1 MENPYAGEWS
11 KIAGAA
17 NEVRDARDRISGLE
31 EQARQMQAAAQ
42 SLPVMKDENGNDTN
56 AQMREGLNA
65 QAQEAQM
72 QLQMAREDLE
82 DAVSSAHRLARGY
95 GQEKSRYE
103 KKAGKTAKA
112 GGTFGKLTGYR
123 FGASTAAEGKRV
135 ADQTEKSYRDRVK
148 ALSALIEA
156 AEAAADGI
164 APNGQGT
171 SGIADK
177 GVFHKPA
184 GKRTGGRSY
193 SKAAG
198 SAPVKGGGS
207 RGRGAGAGSTARR
220 RDNGKERKISA
231 REREMQTLAASLLE
245 TGTRDS
251 LVQDWSGRSRA
262 DPEGKYQ
269 YNMLNPG
276 PLSEKEASSF
286 YNCMYNCE
294 VLQEDRIYYRIG
306 TGDGRGR
313 WFTAAPPES
322 IIQGRLNSAIPL
334 LWMDPEGNFDGAS
347 EIDTLYS
354 FVVPKGTVVFTGP
367 VRDQAGMSAGGL
379 EHEQVYIRDISAIA
393 LKDSHPIDTIPG
405 EKTILNEAS
414 DNPVRLVPRKGHLV
428 PDYLKVRDT
437 EKITLEDHP
446 DPTALKTEHL
456 YIYNENEYLTD
467 KNGNLAYAHMIIKKT
482 EGPKEL
488 KESHKEYRNT
498 GGKNAEHPDMDA
510 GHILAVS
517 SGQHPSFT
525 MEQHYATN
533 RWGAFR
539 DFELYLDDLAGKH
552 DKVEVYAVFTEDEKS
567 KGTYSPFWMYSVYA
581 DGKPIGD
588 YSFTNDSTQ
597 SKV

>member
-1 MENPYAGEWS
+1 MDGKS
-11 KIAGAA
+11 LDCG
-17 NEVRDARDRISGLE
+17 ISCIGD
-31 EQARQMQAAAQ
+31 QR
-42 SLPVMKDENGNDTN
+42 NTG
-56 AQMREGLNA
+56 
-65 QAQEAQM
+65 
-72 QLQMAREDLE
+72 
-82 DAVSSAHRLARGY
+82 
-95 GQEKSRYE
+95 
-103 KKAGKTAKA
+103 TA
-112 GGTFGKLTGYR
+112 
-123 FGASTAAEGKRV
+123 
-135 ADQTEKSYRDRVK
+135 
-148 ALSALIEA
+148 
-156 AEAAADGI
+156 
-164 APNGQGT
+164 
-171 SGIADK
+171 
-177 GVFHKPA
+177 
-184 GKRTGGRSY
+184 
-193 SKAAG
+193 
-198 SAPVKGGGS
+198 
-207 RGRGAGAGSTARR
+207 
-220 RDNGKERKISA
+220 
-231 REREMQTLAASLLE
+231 MQTLAASLLE

-347 EIDTLYS
+347 EIDTRYA

-379 EHEQVYIRDISAIA
+379 EHEQVYIRDISGIT
-393 LKDSHPIDTIPG
+393 LKESYPIDTIPG

-446 DPTALKTEHL
+446 DPTALKPEHM
-456 YIYNENEYLTD
+456 YIYNGNEYLTD
-467 KNGNLAYAHMIIKKT
+467 KNGNLAYAHMIVKKT
-482 EGPKEL
+482 EGAAEL

-533 RWGAFR
+533 RTKQPPVPRLHTHYPPFR
-539 DFELYLDDLAGKH
+539 RTRPPHERQPTPHLPLQASAIRPLI
-552 DKVEVYAVFTEDEKS
+552 S
-567 KGTYSPFWMYSVYA
+567 
-581 DGKPIGD
+581 KPIAHIEQPNVHNKRLVCEKNPFVE
-588 YSFTNDSTQ
+588 S
-597 SKV
+597 

>member
-1 MENPYAGEWS
+1 M
-11 KIAGAA
+11 
-17 NEVRDARDRISGLE
+17 
-31 EQARQMQAAAQ
+31 
-42 SLPVMKDENGNDTN
+42 
-56 AQMREGLNA
+56 
-65 QAQEAQM
+65 
-72 QLQMAREDLE
+72 
-82 DAVSSAHRLARGY
+82 
-95 GQEKSRYE
+95 
-103 KKAGKTAKA
+103 
-112 GGTFGKLTGYR
+112 
-123 FGASTAAEGKRV
+123 

-251 LVQDWSGRSRA
+251 LVQGWSGRSQA

-286 YNCMYNCE
+286 YNCMYNRE

-379 EHEQVYIRDISAIA
+379 EHEQVYIRDISGIT
-393 LKDSHPIDTIPG
+393 LKESYPIDTIPG

-498 GGKNAEHPDMDA
+498 GGKHAEHPDMDA

-533 RWGAFR
+533 RTGAFR
-539 DFELYLDDLAGKH
+539 AFEHYLSDLAGKH
-552 DKVEVYAVFTEDEKS
+552 DKVEVYAVFAEDEKS
-567 KGTYSPFWMYSVYA
+567 TGTYSPFWMYSVYA
-581 DGKPIGD
+581 DGKPIDD
-588 YSFTNDSTQ
+588 YTFTNDSTQ
-597 SKV
+597 SKA